1 MFCMLKMKKHP
12 AYVSKHNSNHEKQ
25 VILLIISNRETHKA
39 KSEGWQLWHYLA
51 VKKLVAL
58 LRRITSKHHV
68 SFIACLHSF
77 TTKEKVQLH
86 KKVCEN
92 KDFCNIIIPSED
104 TKKSE
109 FNQYEKYDKAR
120 FIIHADLECII
131 EKTDRCK
138 NNSESN
144 LHQK

>member
-1 MFCMLKMKKHP
+1 M
-12 AYVSKHNSNHEKQ
+12 
-25 VILLIISNRETHKA
+25 IIS
-39 KSEGWQLWHYLA
+39 
-51 VKKLVAL
+51 
-58 LRRITSKHHV
+58 
-68 SFIACLHSF
+68 
-77 TTKEKVQLH
+77 
-86 KKVCEN
+86 
-92 KDFCNIIIPSED
+92 SED

-109 FNQYEKYDKAR
+109 FNQYEKYDKAQ

>member
-1 MFCMLKMKKHP
+1 MQLK
-12 AYVSKHNSNHEKQ
+12 NS
-25 VILLIISNRETHKA
+25 
-39 KSEGWQLWHYLA
+39 
-51 VKKLVAL
+51 AL
-58 LRRITSKHHV
+58 LRRITSKHHG
-68 SFIACLHSF
+68 SFFACLHSF

-86 KKVCEN
+86 KKVCES
-92 KDFCNIIIPSED
+92 KDFCSMIISSED

-109 FNQYEKYDKAR
+109 FNQYEKYDKAQ